1 MIMDGLMHL
10 DSLQIIHWI
19 VTNELLRVTELYLD
33 QSDHSDKGKK
43 SPGKQF
49 SGASSPVKARDCIPV
64 LKPVPGKEDTDD
76 ADTGN
81 KQQQAAQVE
90 IVALKIVEEI
100 LQKKLASTTVKLLKI
115 SHQNTWRQILDSQ

>member
-49 SGASSPVKARDCIPV
+49 GGASSPVKARDCIPV

-76 ADTGN
+76 ADNGN